1 MYFQISPAGVPVL
14 MDMPDSTADDVT
26 RRGVHPARQVRVH
39 RRIRTHCGSCAEHPP
54 AVDTPPQKAV
64 QMPSAP
70 ASPGHDRLPGLYL
83 LMQRIGVRGGSLLE
97 AGHPLPALLV
107 GSELIQHDAPG
118 LLSSRSTRAAAAS
131 PAISADPPIME
142 AAFPGPGRQAHCL
155 VACPHWPSEQPQ
167 RRITPEAPMRRAGLI
182 SRHVFVIAHFDFIC
196 ISHCQ
201 DRI

>member
-1 MYFQISPAGVPVL
+1 M
-14 MDMPDSTADDVT
+14 
-26 RRGVHPARQVRVH
+26 
-39 RRIRTHCGSCAEHPP
+39 
-54 AVDTPPQKAV
+54 DTPPQKAV

-142 AAFPGPGRQAHCL
+142 AAFPGPARQAHCL

-167 RRITPEAPMRRAGLI
+167 RRITPEAPMRQAGLI